1 MKKVISTQNA
11 PAALGPYSQAVEA
24 NGMVFLSGQLPIDP
38 ATGKFVAGGAKE
50 QTRQIFKN
58 MSAVLTAAGLTL
70 DHVVKTTVFLADM
83 SLFGDMNEAYGEQ
96 FSDAF
101 PARSTFAVKNLPKD
115 SLVEIEAIAVR

>member
-38 ATGKFVAGGAKE
+38 ATGLFVSGGAKE

-58 MSAVLTAAGLTL
+58 ISAVLTEAGLTL
-70 DHVVKTTVFLADM
+70 DHIVKTTVFLSDM

-96 FSDAF
+96 FKAAF
-101 PARSTFAVKNLPKD
+101 PARSTFAVKTLPKD
-115 SLVEIEAIAVR
+115 SLVEIEAVAVR